1 MSSRYLPSGRSLYLP
16 ANIQKI
22 QKIQKSQ
29 HPRIPTSEYSREFRY
44 SVDLFALLSQ
54 SFAKRLSH
62 FSYFVTSR
70 LHFHISISSCCSRSK
85 LRKSRLSLAYRHAPL
100 LFEQFSQIFKILQT
114 QTHGSIFLLPV
125 TRLLTRQTL
134 STIFF
139 PHIPGA
145 SLICAIT
152 PLPTSPNLIVFR
164 YVR

>member
-44 SVDLFALLSQ
+44 SVDLLALFSKI
-54 SFAKRLSH
+54 FTKRLSH

-70 LHFHISISSCCSRSK
+70 LQFHISISSCCSRSK
-85 LRKSRLSLAYRHAPL
+85 LHTSKHSLVSRHVHL
-100 LFEQFSQIFKILQT
+100 LFEQFFQIFKILQT
-114 QTHGSIFLLPV
+114 QIHGLIFLSPV
-125 TRLLTRQTL
+125 TRLLTRQML
-134 STIFF
+134 STIFS
-139 PHIPGA
+139 PLIPGA
-145 SLICAIT
+145 SLTCAIT
-152 PLPTSPNLIVFR
+152 PLLTSPNLIVFP

>member
-54 SFAKRLSH
+54 IFTKRLSH

-85 LRKSRLSLAYRHAPL
+85 LHTSKHSLVSRHVPL
-100 LFEQFSQIFKILQT
+100 HLRRFCLTFKTPKLP
-114 QTHGSIFLLPV
+114 THGLIFLSPV

-139 PHIPGA
+139 PHIPGT
-145 SLICAIT
+145 SLTAAIT
-152 PLPTSPNLIVFR
+152 PLLTSPNLIVFR

>member
-54 SFAKRLSH
+54 IFAKRLSH
-62 FSYFVTSR
+62 FSYFVASR

-85 LRKSRLSLAYRHAPL
+85 LHTSKHSLVSRHVHL
-100 LFEQFSQIFKILQT
+100 LFEQFFQIFKILQT
-114 QTHGSIFLLPV
+114 ACDEVINQANALYNI
-125 TRLLTRQTL
+125 L
-134 STIFF
+134 SSYTWRELDMRNHPSSDI
-139 PHIPGA
+139 A
-145 SLICAIT
+145 
-152 PLPTSPNLIVFR
+152 
-164 YVR
+164 

>member
-1 MSSRYLPSGRSLYLP
+1 MSSRYLPSGRSFYLP
-16 ANIQKI
+16 ANIQNI

-44 SVDLFALLSQ
+44 SVDLLSQ

-62 FSYFVTSR
+62 FSLKYASR

-100 LFEQFSQIFKILQT
+100 LFEQFFQIFKILPT
-114 QTHGSIFLLPV
+114 QTHGLIFLLPV
-125 TRLLTRQTL
+125 TRLLTRQML

-139 PHIPGA
+139 PHTPGA

-152 PLPTSPNLIVFR
+152 PAPTSPNLFISSSIS
-164 YVR
+164 

>member
-44 SVDLFALLSQ
+44 SVDLFALLSKI
-54 SFAKRLSH
+54 FTKRLSH

-70 LHFHISISSCCSRSK
+70 LQFHISISSCCSRSK
-85 LRKSRLSLAYRHAPL
+85 LRTSKHSLVSRHVPL
-100 LFEQFSQIFKILQT
+100 HSKQFCLIFKILLN
-114 QTHGSIFLLPV
+114 QTHGLIFWSPV

-139 PHIPGA
+139 PHIPGEK
-145 SLICAIT
+145 
-152 PLPTSPNLIVFR
+152 
-164 YVR
+164 

>member
-44 SVDLFALLSQ
+44 SVDLLTLLSKI
-54 SFAKRLSH
+54 FTKRLSH

-85 LRKSRLSLAYRHAPL
+85 LHTSKHSLVSRHVHL
-100 LFEQFSQIFKILQT
+100 LFEQFFQIFKILPT
-114 QTHGSIFLLPV
+114 RTRGLIFLLPV

-139 PHIPGA
+139 PPIPGA
-145 SLICAIT
+145 SLTCAIT
-152 PLPTSPNLIVFR
+152 RAPTSPKHFISSSVS
-164 YVR
+164 